1 MLNYFE
7 IDFSKGKD
15 ESMSKKE
22 KEKFLD
28 RFYDSIDQMMIDDVF
43 KKIRDTIDRNPKD
56 NEDPMDLFSDNEGED
71 EYIDPND
78 NYNSPDPE
86 EFLRGF
92 DSPSNGDQLPN
103 NGQIPDGKQVEA
115 FIVWLKSLLYS
126 GDHMVI
132 VDGDGKNITNIKL
145 IKMKGGKGK

>member
-28 RFYDSIDQMMIDDVF
+28 KFYDSIDQMAVEDIF
-43 KKIRDTIDRNPKD
+43 KKIRDKMDQNPKD

-71 EYIDPND
+71 EYNDPND
-78 NYNSPDPE
+78 NYDLPDPE

-92 DSPSNGDQLPN
+92 DSPSKSDKPNGG
-103 NGQIPDGKQVEA
+103 GQIPDGKQIES
-115 FIVWLKSLLYS
+115 FLFWLRSLLYS
-126 GDHMVI
+126 GDHMIV
-132 VDGDGKNITNIKL
+132 VDGNGKDITNIK
-145 IKMKGGKGK
+145 IMKMKGGKGK